1 MTELNDN
8 PELQLYSSAVLY
20 ALSAVTPPQDYVE
33 VILGNFVAEIKSSA
47 VRKYQSRS
55 QLQLTLLFIIL
66 SQSWRIR
73 LQALPALV
81 VFFYRNLLTISPAGV
96 SNVMD
101 VLLECL
107 GDENVEVREMA
118 SKSLSGIVR
127 CSQRLTI
134 IPLKV
139 GVSSHTLLYSLI
151 SLKNRFVNLARKT
164 QLPRRKEANYPES
177 LRTLHSAI
185 LGICALIE
193 SFPYSVERW
202 MPSLTEG

>member
-55 QLQLTLLFIIL
+55 QLQLTLLFITL

-139 GVSSHTLLYSLI
+139 GASSHTLLHSLI
-151 SLKNRFVNLARKT
+151 SLKNRFVSLARKT
-164 QLPRRKEANYPES
+164 QLPRRKEASYPES

-185 LGICALIE
+185 LGVCALIE